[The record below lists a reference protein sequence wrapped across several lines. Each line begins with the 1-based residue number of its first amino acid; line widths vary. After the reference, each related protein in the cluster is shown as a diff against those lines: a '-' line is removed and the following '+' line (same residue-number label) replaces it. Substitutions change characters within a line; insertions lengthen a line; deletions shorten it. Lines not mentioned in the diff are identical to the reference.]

1 MISPA
6 QTPLYEIK
14 ANLFKALAHPAR
26 IRVLELLAA
35 APDTAAP
42 VSYLLAET
50 GLEASHLS
58 QHLAT
63 LRRHGVVTSVRSANV
78 VTYRLAHPKIS
89 ELLAIARVFL
99 LDTLAS
105 SSEQLR
111 IARGLPDGH
120 LESAANPAGVVGP
133 DGAGQPD
140 RAGQPSAVVGLGGA
154 GQLDSTA
161 P

>member
-1 MISPA
+1 MISAA

-35 APDTAAP
+35 APDTSAP

-63 LRRHGVVTSVRSANV
+63 LRRHRVVTSVRTANA
-78 VTYRLAHPKIS
+78 VTYRLAHPKIA
-89 ELLAIARVFL
+89 ELLAIARIFL
-99 LDTLAS
+99 LDSLADS
-105 SSEQLR
+105 GEQLR
-111 IARGLPDGH
+111 LAQELPAAPLQG
-120 LESAANPAGVVGP
+120 SA
-133 DGAGQPD
+133 
-140 RAGQPSAVVGLGGA
+140 S
-154 GQLDSTA
+154 
-161 P
+161 

>member
-1 MISPA
+1 MISPE

-35 APDTAAP
+35 APDNAAP

-63 LRRHGVVTSVRSANV
+63 LRRHGVVTSARSANA
-78 VTYRLAHPKIS
+78 VTYRLAHPLIS
-89 ELLAIARVFL
+89 ELLAIARTFL
-99 LDTLAS
+99 LDSLAGS
-105 SSEQLR
+105 NERLR
-111 IARGLPDGH
+111 LAQELPREH
-120 LESAANPAGVVGP
+120 LVAP
-133 DGAGQPD
+133 
-140 RAGQPSAVVGLGGA
+140 GGA
-154 GQLDSTA
+154 AEVA
-161 P
+161 PSPAEGSAS

>member
-1 MISPA
+1 MISAA

-63 LRRHGVVTSVRSANV
+63 LRRHRVVTSVRTANV
-78 VTYRLAHPKIS
+78 VTYRLAHPKIA
-89 ELLAIARVFL
+89 ELLAISRIFL
-99 LDTLAS
+99 LDSLADS
-105 SSEQLR
+105 GEQFRL
-111 IARGLPDGH
+111 AQELPAAP
-120 LESAANPAGVVGP
+120 LPASA
-133 DGAGQPD
+133 
-140 RAGQPSAVVGLGGA
+140 S
-154 GQLDSTA
+154 
-161 P
+161 